1 MEYVKLGKTGV
12 DVSRLCLGCMS
23 FGDPAW
29 TVHPWVLDR
38 DASMP
43 FFERAVEAGINFFD
57 TADMYSNGV
66 SEEIT
71 GEAVLRLMPRREAV
85 IATKLGLSMGKGPN
99 SAGLSRK
106 RIVDCVE
113 DSLERLGTD
122 YIDLLYIHRL
132 DHETPME
139 EIAEGLAHVVG
150 QGLVRYL
157 GASSMYA
164 WQFAKLREMQ
174 REIGCPPFA
183 VMQNFYNLLY
193 REEEREMIPYCQSEG
208 VAVVPWSPLA
218 RGFLAGNTPKD
229 GEATRRG
236 SSDPR
241 SQEYFGSEA
250 DYAITSIVADIALER
265 GVKPAQIALAWV
277 LAQSAVTAP
286 IIGATKMNHLDD
298 AIAATEIALSAEEIA
313 RLEAP
318 YRPRA
323 VMGHS

>member
-1 MEYVKLGKTGV
+1 MDYVKLGRTGV

-23 FGDPAW
+23 FGDPGW

-43 FFERAVEAGINFFD
+43 FFERAVSAGINFFD
-57 TADMYSNGV
+57 TADMYSQGV

-71 GEAVLRLMPRREAV
+71 GAAVRRLLPRREAV
-85 IATKLGLSMGKGPN
+85 IATKLGLPMGTGPN

-106 RIVDCVE
+106 RIADCVE
-113 DSLERLGTD
+113 ASLDRLGTD

-139 EIAEGLAHVVG
+139 EIVEGLADVVG
-150 QGLVRYL
+150 QGMVRYL
-157 GASSMYA
+157 GASSMFA

-174 REIGCPPFA
+174 RAVGCPPFA

-193 REEEREMIPYCQSEG
+193 REEEREMIPYCRSEG

-218 RGFLAGNTPKD
+218 RGFLAGNTPKQ

-236 SSDPR
+236 ASDPR

-250 DYAITSIVADIALER
+250 DYAITAIVAEIAAER
-265 GVKPAQIALAWV
+265 GLKPAQVALAWV
-277 LAQSAVTAP
+277 LAQPGVTAP
-286 IIGATKMNHLDD
+286 IIGATKMAHLDD
-298 AIAATEIALSAEEIA
+298 AIAAVSISLSPEELA